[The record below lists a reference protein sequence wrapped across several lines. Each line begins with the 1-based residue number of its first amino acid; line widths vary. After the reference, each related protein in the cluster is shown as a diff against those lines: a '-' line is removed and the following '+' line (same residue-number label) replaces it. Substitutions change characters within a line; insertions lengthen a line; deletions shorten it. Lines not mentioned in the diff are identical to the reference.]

1 MHPLQLHP
9 HPLGLRQ
16 FPLGGRRH
24 SLPLYNGLRLHPPPL
39 LQVRMLVGVG
49 GIGRGVEGDVS
60 RGGSH
65 GLVGR
70 DDERLAHFASQ
81 LAVVTGGRGRARGF
95 GGR

>member
-1 MHPLQLHP
+1 MHPLQLHS

-24 SLPLYNGLRLHPPPL
+24 SLSLYDGLRLRPPPL
-39 LQVRMLVGVG
+39 LQVRILVGVG
-49 GIGRGVEGDVS
+49 GIGRGVKG

-70 DDERLAHFASQ
+70 DYEWLAHFAGQ
-81 LAVVTGGRGRARGF
+81 LAVVTGGRGRSRAFARF
-95 GGR
+95 G